1 VYKRQDYN
9 FQRLFE
15 LDLNDSFIGNISMGV
30 LPLELKNNSIKI
42 NNVSMEFLNGSNIM
56 INLNSS
62 SLAELS
68 FNIYNCNVI
77 RLNSSAFELISN
89 NIKLKINLEN
99 IDNLSINS
107 SNIIL
112 KFKNNAII
120 KISDGKEFFYHST
133 DELFQQFNVKFAV
146 MYDGY
151 YAQRFYNDRNFALA
165 TKIKDV
171 LIFEFIG

>member
-1 VYKRQDYN
+1 
-9 FQRLFE
+9 
-15 LDLNDSFIGNISMGV
+15 MGG
-30 LPLELKNNSIKI
+30 LPIELKNNSIKI
-42 NNVSMEFLNGSNIM
+42 KNVSMEFLNGSNIM

-62 SLAELS
+62 SFAKLS
-68 FNIYNCNVI
+68 FNLYNCNTI

-99 IDNLSINS
+99 IENLSINS

-112 KFKNNAII
+112 KFRNNAII
-120 KISDGKEFFYHST
+120 KISDGKDFFYHST
-133 DELFQQFNVKFAV
+133 DKLFEQFNVKFAV

-151 YAQRFYNDRNFALA
+151 YAQRFYNDKNFALA
-165 TKIKDV
+165 TKIENV